1 MAKFQLKGLQQYVE
15 KLAVLESPSAV
26 AKIIKYAVWPGAGI
40 VADSIKAATPVGKIE
55 GGDLRDSMYLTSF
68 KDDNGYIYTQV
79 KWDGFD
85 HNNTPNAL
93 KANVLETGR
102 SDGKGKHPFIH
113 AAVKR
118 VQKQA
123 EAEIKKALLEKID
136 QIMK

>member
-1 MAKFQLKGLQQYVE
+1 MAKFQLKGLQEYVD

-26 AKIIKYAVWPGAGI
+26 AKILKYAIWPGAGI
-40 VADSIKAATPVGKIE
+40 VADSIKAATPVGKID
-55 GGDLRDSMYLTSF
+55 GGDLRDSMILSSF
-68 KDDNGYIYTQV
+68 RDKDGYIYTRV
-79 KWDGFD
+79 LWEGYD
-85 HNNTPNAL
+85 HNGTPNAL
-93 KANVLETGR
+93 KANVLEAGR
-102 SDGKGKHPFIH
+102 SDGKGKHQFIH